1 MTEVKKQISY
11 HYRLYLEVAS
21 VILVLLLFC
30 VIFFYRH
37 DSKVL
42 KESVEKN
49 SMESLTTLHTRL
61 DDRLKGLDNVAKKI
75 VASSDF
81 LEIAGEIPEGDGNYF
96 LKNPTIH
103 TEVNNLLISNL
114 VSEELGTNIHF
125 VTRYLDNMGVYMQ
138 VDPYDRAQVTKEQI
152 RTFDRIMEG
161 METKA
166 YVKYQPPHKDEWTV
180 GNQTAISIIRPVRSN
195 FEIFGVLEI
204 SQGEEELNEM
214 LTLPEFPDEYAMLI
228 LDENGKKVY
237 EFGKEKLIEEG
248 EGKGQTGTG
257 EKAYEYLRGS
267 TLICRHSSPMTGW
280 TLVMVRNLEYLNRQ
294 MNALKRMM
302 ILFLCISL
310 LTVLA
315 FLYLLTKSMTR
326 PLRELKNK
334 LYVLQMDE
342 EIHLDIKAESNEV
355 SALSAGIED
364 ILNQIREQNRS
375 MIEIRKRAVK
385 AHIDRMEAQLNPH
398 FLYNALTVIGACGQE
413 DGSERV
419 YQMTRGLAQLLRYS
433 IKYEHNLVEFHEEIE
448 NIKNYLLIM
457 EMRYEDQVEVTWKT
471 DESLEHCKVPKLSF
485 QPVLEN
491 CFKHGFVSRAAKWKI
506 AVESRKDGDNWRL
519 LVKNNGQPFEEEQL
533 QRIYCHY
540 QSFVRT
546 FSNPS
551 GDAEQTEPTGLGLE
565 NTLKRLYIQYGR
577 DAYWD
582 IRKEEGWTVVEIGGV
597 MIEG

>member
-1 MTEVKKQISY
+1 MRKVKKQISY

-30 VIFFYRH
+30 VLFFYRH
-37 DSKVL
+37 DSRVL

-81 LEIAGEIPEGDGNYF
+81 LEIAEEIPEGEENYF
-96 LKNPTIH
+96 LKNPAIH
-103 TEVNNLLISNL
+103 SEVNNLLISNL

-138 VDPYDRAQVTKEQI
+138 VSPYDRAQVTKDQI
-152 RTFDRIMEG
+152 RSFERIMEG

-166 YVKYQPPHKDEWTV
+166 YVKYQSPHKDEWTV
-180 GNQTAISIIRPVRSN
+180 GDQTAISIIRPVRNN

-214 LTLPEFPDEYAMLI
+214 LTLSEFPDEYAIFI
-228 LDENGKKVY
+228 LDENGETVY
-237 EFGKEKLIEEG
+237 KLGEDDLIEMG
-248 EGKGQTGTG
+248 ESRGIAGTQG
-257 EKAYEYLRGS
+257 ESYEYFGGS

-280 TLVMVRNLEYLNRQ
+280 TLVMVRNLAYLDRQ
-294 MNALKRMM
+294 MNGLKRMM
-302 ILFLCISL
+302 FLFLCISL

-334 LYVLQMDE
+334 LYMLQMDE

-355 SALSAGIED
+355 TALSAGIED

-375 MIEIRKRAVK
+375 MVEIRKRAVK

-433 IKYEHNLVEFHEEIE
+433 IKYEHNLVDFYQEIE

-457 EMRYEDQVEVTWKT
+457 EMRYEDQVEVSWDM
-471 DESLEHCKVPKLSF
+471 DEKLKYCKVPKLSF

-491 CFKHGFVSRAAKWKI
+491 CFKHAFVSRSYKWEI
-506 AVESRKDGDNWRL
+506 SVISRREGDNWRF
-519 LVKNNGQPFEEEQL
+519 LVKNNGKPFEEEQV
-533 QRIYCHY
+533 QRIRHHY
-540 QSFVRT
+540 QSFIQT

-551 GDAEQTEPTGLGLE
+551 EETEQSEPTGLGLE
-565 NTLKRLYIQYGR
+565 NTLKRLYIQYGE
-577 DAYWD
+577 DAYWN
-582 IRKEEGWTVVEIGGV
+582 IRKEEEWTVVEIGGV
-597 MIEG
+597 IIEE